1 MEPGNYKSLHDYL
14 DAIFK
19 DSSPSE
25 NEIIQAK
32 KDYWKAYNTKL
43 KQAKRKKTKE
53 VTISLNK
60 ETLELLNQK
69 LIAGESISSYIQRI
83 LKTNLQIIETTGFF
97 EKELGLKI
105 EQQLFIIID
114 YLESLLYQRKQT
126 KKPTTRLI
134 LSVRTSNSTISR
146 NWISV

>member
-32 KDYWKAYNTKL
+32 KAYWKAYNTKL
-43 KQAKRKKTKE
+43 KQDKRKQNKE

-60 ETLELLNQK
+60 ETLELLNLK
-69 LIAGESISSYIQRI
+69 LVAGESISSYIQRI

-114 YLESLLYQRKQT
+114 YLESLLYQRK
-126 KKPTTRLI
+126 LI
-134 LSVRTSNSTISR
+134 DTFQIALLEKHLEQLQKLMEEKF
-146 NWISV
+146 

>member
-43 KQAKRKKTKE
+43 KQAKRKQNKE

-60 ETLELLNQK
+60 ETLERLNQK
-69 LIAGESISSYIQRI
+69 LATTVSISHYIQDHI
-83 LKTNLQIIETTGFF
+83 KTNLQIIETTGFF

-114 YLESLLYQRKQT
+114 YLESILYQR
-126 KKPTTRLI
+126 RLI
-134 LSVRTSNSTISR
+134 DTTQIALLERHLEQLQNLMEEKF
-146 NWISV
+146 

>member
-43 KQAKRKKTKE
+43 KQAKRKQNKE

-60 ETLELLNQK
+60 ETLERLNQK
-69 LIAGESISSYIQRI
+69 LSTTESLNHYIQNLI
-83 LKTNLQIIETTGFF
+83 KTNLQIIETNGFF

-114 YLESLLYQRKQT
+114 YLESLLYQRK
-126 KKPTTRLI
+126 LI
-134 LSVRTSNSTISR
+134 DSSQIALLEKQLEKLQNLMEEKF
-146 NWISV
+146 

>member
-19 DSSPSE
+19 DSSPSD

-32 KDYWKAYNTKL
+32 KAYWKAYNTKL
-43 KQAKRKKTKE
+43 KQGKRKKTKE

-60 ETLELLNQK
+60 ETLERLNQK
-69 LIAGESISSYIQRI
+69 LSTTESISHYIQNLI
-83 LKTNLQIIETTGFF
+83 KTNLQIIETTGFF

-114 YLESLLYQRKQT
+114 YLESLLYQRK
-126 KKPTTRLI
+126 LI
-134 LSVRTSNSTISR
+134 DTSQIALLEKHLEKLQNLMEEKY
-146 NWISV
+146 

>member
-114 YLESLLYQRKQT
+114 YLESLLYQRK
-126 KKPTTRLI
+126 LI
-134 LSVRTSNSTISR
+134 DTFQIALLEKHLEQLQKLMEKNFK
-146 NWISV
+146 

>member
-14 DAIFK
+14 DVIFK
-19 DSSPSE
+19 DSSPND

-32 KDYWKAYNTKL
+32 KIYWKAYNRKL
-43 KQAKRKKTKE
+43 KQDKRKKTKE

-60 ETLELLNQK
+60 ETLELLIQK
-69 LIAGESISSYIQRI
+69 LVAGESISSYIQRI
-83 LKTNLQIIETTGFF
+83 LKTNLQIIDTTSSF

-114 YLESLLYQRKQT
+114 YLESLLYQRK
-126 KKPTTRLI
+126 LI
-134 LSVRTSNSTISR
+134 DTSQIALLEKQLEQLQNLMEEKY
-146 NWISV
+146 

>member
-32 KDYWKAYNTKL
+32 KDYWKAYNTRL
-43 KQAKRKKTKE
+43 KQGKRKQNKE

-60 ETLELLNQK
+60 ETLERLNLK
-69 LIAGESISSYIQRI
+69 LATTESISLYIQNLI
-83 LKTNLQIIETTGFF
+83 KTNLQIIETTGFF
-97 EKELGLKI
+97 DKELGLKI

-114 YLESLLYQRKQT
+114 YLESLLYQRK
-126 KKPTTRLI
+126 LI
-134 LSVRTSNSTISR
+134 DTFQIALLEKQLEQLQKLMEEKF
-146 NWISV
+146 

>member
-32 KDYWKAYNTKL
+32 KDYWKAYNTRL
-43 KQAKRKKTKE
+43 KQDKRKKAKE

-69 LIAGESISSYIQRI
+69 LVAGDSISSYIQRI
-83 LKTNLQIIETTGFF
+83 LKTNLQIIDTTDSFK
-97 EKELGLKI
+97 KELGLKT

-114 YLESLLYQRKQT
+114 YLESLLYQRK
-126 KKPTTRLI
+126 LI
-134 LSVRTSNSTISR
+134 DTSQIALLEKHLEQLKNLLEEKF
-146 NWISV
+146 

>member
-32 KDYWKAYNTKL
+32 KDYWKAYNTRL
-43 KQAKRKKTKE
+43 KQAKRKQIKE

-60 ETLELLNQK
+60 ETLELLNLK
-69 LIAGESISSYIQRI
+69 LVAGESISSYIQRI

-114 YLESLLYQRKQT
+114 YLESLLYQRK
-126 KKPTTRLI
+126 LI
-134 LSVRTSNSTISR
+134 DTSQIELLEKHLEKLQNLMEEKF
-146 NWISV
+146 

>member
-60 ETLELLNQK
+60 ETLERLNQK
-69 LIAGESISSYIQRI
+69 LSTTESISHYIQNLI
-83 LKTNLQIIETTGFF
+83 KTNLQIIETTGFF

-114 YLESLLYQRKQT
+114 YLESLLYQRK
-126 KKPTTRLI
+126 LI
-134 LSVRTSNSTISR
+134 DTFQIALLEKQLEQLQKLMEEKF
-146 NWISV
+146 

>member
-1 MEPGNYKSLHDYL
+1 MEPGNYKSLHNYL

-32 KDYWKAYNTKL
+32 KAYWKAYNTKL
-43 KQAKRKKTKE
+43 KQAKRKQNKE

-60 ETLELLNQK
+60 ETLERLNQK
-69 LIAGESISSYIQRI
+69 LATTVSISHYIQDLI
-83 LKTNLQIIETTGFF
+83 KTNLQIIDTTSSF

-114 YLESLLYQRKQT
+114 YLESLLYQRK
-126 KKPTTRLI
+126 LI
-134 LSVRTSNSTISR
+134 DTSQIALLEKHLEKLQNLMEEKF
-146 NWISV
+146 